1 MTKIFVRER
10 RNAKKG
16 SKRPRFAVVA
26 VEGAYLQIYRPHVRR
41 GELEALAAALVAEII
56 YLPAGE
62 GSEKYNERPEEHEQE
77 SEAEEDEEE
86 GEDDEKDEDA
96 ED

>member
-1 MTKIFVRER
+1 MARIFVRER

-26 VEGAYLQIYRPHVRR
+26 VEGANLQVYRPHIRR
-41 GELEALAAALVAEII
+41 GELEALAAALEAEII

-77 SEAEEDEEE
+77 SEAEED
-86 GEDDEKDEDA
+86 DEKDEDA

>member
-1 MTKIFVRER
+1 MAKIFVRER

-26 VEGAYLQIYRPHVRR
+26 VEGADLQLYRPHVRR
-41 GELEALAAALVAEII
+41 GELETLAAALGAEIV

-62 GSEKYNERPEEHEQE
+62 GTEKYNERPEEHGH
-77 SEAEEDEEE
+77 EDEE
-86 GEDDEKDEDA
+86 GEDEED
-96 ED
+96 D

>member
-1 MTKIFVRER
+1 MARIFVRER

-26 VEGAYLQIYRPHVRR
+26 VEGTDLQVYRPHIRR
-41 GELEALAAALVAEII
+41 GELEALAAALGAEIV

-62 GSEKYNERPEEHEQE
+62 GSEKYQERPEEHEQE

-86 GEDDEKDEDA
+86 GEDDEEDDEQD
-96 ED
+96 